1 MNIRGTRIP
10 TKKIVN
16 GGRPFMETFYTYQDF
31 YTHTKG
37 VSYLLMIAALI
48 GIALFWNFLSGKD
61 DGKKGNK
68 L

>member
-1 MNIRGTRIP
+1 ME
-10 TKKIVN
+10 KI
-16 GGRPFMETFYTYQDF
+16 FYTYQDF

-37 VSYLLMIAALI
+37 VTYLLMIAALI

-61 DGKKGNK
+61 DKKKGTE